1 MRQRFDAGTVL
12 VAAGAVLLLV
22 SLFLDWFG
30 APGSGSGVSAWTTF
44 EVLDLLL
51 AALALAAISTLFV
64 VGDALAV
71 LQRALPW
78 ISLTALVIVAS
89 QLIDPPPAA
98 LDAERETG
106 AWLALAA
113 TLVMSCGSLLSSAR
127 ISVVVDVQGRERRR
141 RMAAVDAREEP
152 TTPAAPP
159 PPPPRDPGL
168 TQPMRQSETGS
179 ALEVVAF
186 RAVPATADVAVLHLE
201 GRFAGVRP
209 RRFDRLRLHVTHGG
223 GRADEL
229 VPVHAAPSDEDGTI
243 PFRASWAVPVQDV
256 ETATFALAV
265 GRDLLLE
272 LPAPHVEA
280 PDGEP
285 GSSHVRLAR
294 EINELRRQ
302 ADEATTAWS
311 GASRA
316 LEAEVARVQAEHAA
330 ELERVRSEHA
340 AQLDTLR
347 AEADA
352 ASGEHTAAIEA
363 LRSEHAAALDALRS
377 EHLRATEQAQ
387 AEHDAAL
394 AAAARE
400 AEEARRAAIEAEPAT
415 DVLPGTPPRTARMRV
430 APPPA
435 EVPPRRDI
443 DLNDISGARA
453 IALALLALFFLLL
466 LVILGIGPL

>member
-1 MRQRFDAGTVL
+1 MS
-12 VAAGAVLLLV
+12 AVL
-22 SLFLDWFG
+22 
-30 APGSGSGVSAWTTF
+30 
-44 EVLDLLL
+44 
-51 AALALAAISTLFV
+51 
-64 VGDALAV
+64 
-71 LQRALPW
+71 R
-78 ISLTALVIVAS
+78 
-89 QLIDPPPAA
+89 
-98 LDAERETG
+98 
-106 AWLALAA
+106 
-113 TLVMSCGSLLSSAR
+113 
-127 ISVVVDVQGRERRR
+127 
-141 RMAAVDAREEP
+141 
-152 TTPAAPP
+152 
-159 PPPPRDPGL
+159 
-168 TQPMRQSETGS
+168 QPETGS

-229 VPVHAAPSDEDGTI
+229 VPVDATPSDEGDTV

-256 ETATFALAV
+256 ESAMFALAV

-330 ELERVRSEHA
+330 ELERVRGEHET
-340 AQLDTLR
+340 QLEALR
-347 AEADA
+347 AEHARQA
-352 ASGEHTAAIEA
+352 AAANAEHTAAIES
-363 LRSEHAAALDALRS
+363 LRSEHAAAIDALGAEHVAAMEALRS
-377 EHLRATEQAQ
+377 EHQVAAEQARAAHE
-387 AEHDAAL
+387 AEL
-394 AAAARE
+394 AQAART
-400 AEEARRAAIEAEPAT
+400 AEPPT
-415 DVLPGTPPRTARMRV
+415 DVLPAGPPPTARMRV
-430 APPPA
+430 APPA
-435 EVPPRRDI
+435 EPPPLRDI
-443 DLNDISGARA
+443 DLRDISGARA

-466 LVILGIGPL
+466 LVILGVGPL